1 MSWWT
6 IITALESV
14 ITKPL
19 ELITDW
25 AREPL
30 RKWEFERQI
39 KQKECESEL
48 RMKEEVHKSNL
59 HIKRETEIVRIL
71 QEIEE
76 LKKDKQFERMK
87 ATSEAILKYQKE
99 LSNINR
105 EAISAIGNMQIEL
118 REKAQNLIHDKV
130 VRYKEFQ
137 KIATDEAMVD
147 FKRIED
153 NFFDNDRAK
162 DILYRAVD
170 QRLANVIKA
179 ADNFLL
185 ELSKDISSINQS
197 ICMLSDSGQK
207 FIQNHL
213 GQYKVIEFSDND
225 VKRLE

>member
-6 IITALESV
+6 IITALES
-14 ITKPL
+14 IIIKPL

-30 RKWEFERQI
+30 KKWEFERQI

-48 RMKEEVHKSNL
+48 RMKEEEHKSDL
-59 HIKRETEIVRIL
+59 HIKKETEIVRIL

-105 EAISAIGNMQIEL
+105 DAISAIGNMQIEL

-137 KIATDEAMVD
+137 KIATDEAMAD

-153 NFFDNDRAK
+153 NFADNDRAK

-179 ADNFLL
+179 ADSFLL

-197 ICMLSDSGQK
+197 ICMLADSGQK
-207 FIQNHL
+207 FIQSHL